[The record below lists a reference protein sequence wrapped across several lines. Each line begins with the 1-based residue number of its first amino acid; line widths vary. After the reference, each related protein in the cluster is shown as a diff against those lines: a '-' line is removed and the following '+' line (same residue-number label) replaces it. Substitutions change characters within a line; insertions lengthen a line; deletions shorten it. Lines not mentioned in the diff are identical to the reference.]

1 MEEGYESSLALMF
14 DEDRQAPFSTIGTDE
29 RPRETR
35 LHVRLDVAEGW
46 SLPRAV
52 QVPWSIWKQSMSL
65 YGG

>member
-52 QVPWSIWKQSMSL
+52 QVP
-65 YGG
+65 